1 MTGLL
6 AQICRELSLL
16 CQSGQTRTRVLC
28 VCFPQQLS
36 QTMTFTSRF
45 RYLAA
50 ATLLFALVSPWVS
63 CKKDD
68 SGNECNLSNVNQTY
82 NTNIKRIINKHCISC
97 HSGSGPGGGDYTTY
111 EGMVAEL
118 SNGKFRET
126 VVIDKSM
133 PQGGNMTQAERD
145 SVNCWILSNFPK

>member
-1 MTGLL
+1 M
-6 AQICRELSLL
+6 ARRAFASLNNFL
-16 CQSGQTRTRVLC
+16 KL
-28 VCFPQQLS
+28 
-36 QTMTFTSRF
+36 MIITSRF

-50 ATLLFALVSPWVS
+50 AVLLFALVTPWVS

-68 SGNECNLSNVNQTY
+68 SGNECNLSNANQSY
-82 NTNIKRIINKHCISC
+82 NSNIKRIIDTHCVSC
-97 HSGSGPGGGDYTTY
+97 HAGSGPGPGDYTSY
-111 EGMVAEL
+111 ESML
-118 SNGKFRET
+118 SDLQNGSIRET